1 MIKPLFALGA
11 AKVIGLPSMV
21 GVPSGGSDV
30 YLHAANRIFHNGSAA
45 HWDLLGL

>member
-21 GVPSGGSDV
+21 GVFSGGGGV
-30 YLHAANRIFHNGSAA
+30 YVHAANGVFHNGCAA